1 MQVPELA
8 AAFRGWSRWLSASED
23 YKSERERERARERE
37 RERERETKNNG
48 TEMTT
53 ERDHHV
59 RKLDGHG
66 GRRNQSERNGPEGR
80 EQDRLIRFATHGH
93 VLVWAYAELRPRA
106 DILPG

>member
-8 AAFRGWSRWLSASED
+8 AAFRGRSRWLSASKD
-23 YKSERERERARERE
+23 YKSERERER
-37 RERERETKNNG
+37 ERETENKNM

-53 ERDHHV
+53 ERDHHI